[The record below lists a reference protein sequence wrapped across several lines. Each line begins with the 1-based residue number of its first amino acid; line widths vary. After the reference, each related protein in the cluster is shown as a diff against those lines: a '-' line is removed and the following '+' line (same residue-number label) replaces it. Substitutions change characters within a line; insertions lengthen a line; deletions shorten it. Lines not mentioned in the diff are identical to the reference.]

1 MIGTLRRLFF
11 LLPVTV
17 IFAPACA
24 GTHPAPQ
31 FAWDPKAD
39 FTPMKTFA
47 WYDGP
52 GFQMP
57 HGDSIIDG
65 RFIDQHVRSAVDQA
79 LEKKGFQK
87 VDAASASMFVSYGTG
102 DTGVASEDKDPNY
115 EWLTGY
121 AVTMYEKERMVTI
134 NIRNQ
139 AKKLVW
145 RGSITRLEGEN
156 PDAAG
161 RELNSE
167 IGTLLDK
174 FPPPPGA
181 KPSAN

>member
-1 MIGTLRRLFF
+1 MIGTSRRIS
-11 LLPVTV
+11 LLLLVAA
-17 IFAPACA
+17 IFAACA

-31 FAWDPKAD
+31 FAWDPKSD
-39 FTPMKTFA
+39 FAPMKTFN

-65 RFIDQHVRSAVDQA
+65 RFIDQHVRSAVDQD
-79 LEKKGFQK
+79 LEKKGFRK
-87 VDAASASMFVSYGTG
+87 VDAASASMFVSYRTG

-121 AVTMYEKERMVTI
+121 SVATMYEKERMVTI
-134 NIRNQ
+134 DIRDQ

-156 PDAAG
+156 PDAVA
-161 RELNSE
+161 RELDRE
-167 IGTLLDK
+167 ISTLLNK

-181 KPSAN
+181 RPTAK